1 MIGANENHCGRLN
14 CRCTHTEGCE
24 RGFVHIRY
32 LDEEIKTRKGEKIV
46 VERWYDGVQFCS
58 VCNAER
64 AHIQQTSM
72 STQEIGQRLRG
83 LSSYKNTENYEKQE
97 AGKTRTL

>member
-1 MIGANENHCGRLN
+1 MIGANQNHCGGLN

-24 RGFVHIRY
+24 RGFIHVRY
-32 LDEEIKTRKGEKIV
+32 LDEEIKTRKGERIV

-58 VCNAER
+58 VCYADR

-72 STQEIGQRLRG
+72 STQEMGQRLRER
-83 LSSYKNTENYEKQE
+83 SSYKNTENYEKQE